1 MSERPPKTKYP
12 LTVQA
17 IRVSQPLGIFYV
29 AAIPARVLLDTA
41 YSDRLR
47 ARRSADGTSYEL
59 EGSQRELLIPRLKEI
74 GAYIS
79 TEESTFPNSIIL
91 APNFD
96 PDSGQPVEDEE
107 NRWRIDEMED
117 TVAPGGTLYTLTIP
131 SETALTPIIDGQHRL
146 FGFNYCDRKERLD
159 EQLVCSVFIDL
170 PKPFQA
176 FLFATINS
184 NQKPVNKSQTYDLFG
199 YNIEKEPPES
209 WSPDKLAVFLA
220 RKLNSETD
228 SPLFGRVLIA
238 ADNDFA
244 MTRSEAKRQGKW
256 MISMAVVV
264 EGICRLLSQNPKR
277 DRTALLRLPVSGRER
292 KALASETSSD
302 KAPLRSLYIDSND
315 KVIHAAV
322 RNFFIAA
329 SRVFW
334 EKVPPGSFICKTVG
348 VQALFDVLVEL
359 SKEGLAT
366 KTFSEHFFQERLA
379 LAGDID
385 FSGRLFQNASG
396 SGRQII
402 RTCLFLRLGLKSQA
416 TLAEDQETEI
426 YEALNQRWV

>member
-1 MSERPPKTKYP
+1 MSDLLPSKTKYP

-74 GAYIS
+74 GSYIS

-91 APNFD
+91 APNFH
-96 PDSGQPVEDEE
+96 PDSGQPAEDDAI
-107 NRWRIDEMED
+107 RWRIDERED
-117 TVAPGGTLYTLTIP
+117 TVSPNGRIYTLTIP

-146 FGFNYCDRKERLD
+146 FGFNYCDRKDRLD
-159 EQLVCSVFIDL
+159 EELVCSVFIDL

-228 SPLFGRVLIA
+228 SPLFERILIA
-238 ADNDFA
+238 AENDFA
-244 MTRSEAKRQGKW
+244 MTRSEAKRKGKW
-256 MISMAVVV
+256 IVSMAVIV
-264 EGICRLLSQNPKR
+264 EGICRLLSKNTQR
-277 DRTALLRLPVSGRER
+277 DRTALLRLPASGRKR
-292 KALASETSSD
+292 NALLSD

-315 KVIHAAV
+315 KVIHAALK
-322 RNFFIAA
+322 NYFIAVN
-329 SRVFW
+329 RVFW
-334 EKVPPGSFICKTVG
+334 DKAPADSFICKTVG
-348 VQALFDVLVEL
+348 IQALFDVLIEL
-359 SKEGLAT
+359 AKEGLAT
-366 KTFSEHFFQERLA
+366 KTFSEHFFEERLCH
-379 LAGDID
+379 AGDID

-396 SGRQII
+396 SGRQAI
-402 RTCLFLRLGLKSQA
+402 RTCLLLRLGLKVPDDLEEEQK
-416 TLAEDQETEI
+416 AEVF
-426 YEALNQRWV
+426 EALNQRWS